1 MRTSR
6 LLVSTAILAAIQV
19 ALIVSGFTTV
29 PLPNGLNVTVLAIP
43 ATLAGV
49 LSGWIAGAAVG
60 AAFGLTSF
68 ALATTALFQNPIVA
82 IVPRI
87 LIGPIAALVYRFSRR
102 TNEALA
108 LLLAG
113 AAGAIANT
121 GLVLILAVLLPG
133 PTGGPYLAPDA
144 AQQIALTGLPWE
156 ALVAA
161 VATLVVGFASRAMR
175 KPA

>member
-6 LLVSTAILAAIQV
+6 LLVTTAVLAAIQV
-19 ALIVSGFTTV
+19 AMIVSGLTTV
-29 PLPNGLNVTVLAIP
+29 PLPNALNVTVLAIP

-49 LSGWIAGAAVG
+49 LAGWISGGAVG

-87 LIGPIAALVYRFSRR
+87 LIGPIAALVFRLSRR
-102 TNEALA
+102 TNEVLA
-108 LLLAG
+108 FVFAG
-113 AAGAIANT
+113 AAGAVAKT
-121 GLVLILAVLLPG
+121 GLVLILAALLPG
-133 PTGGPYLAPDA
+133 PTGGPYLPPDA
-144 AQQIALTGLPWE
+144 AQQVALRGLPWE

-161 VATLVVGFASRAMR
+161 VATLAIGLASRVAMR
-175 KPA
+175 NR